1 MKYNKKKRGFTLI
14 ELVSVI
20 AIIAILSAVLI
31 PTITGY
37 INRSKK
43 SVVINQC
50 KRLYKVIELREVEEQ
65 FIFKN
70 NEKKVKDIFE
80 ENASFYNYDLI
91 KKDDF
96 NKILNVNLEDELVHI
111 AMGSLEQTIKEIEI
125 DEVGNFKRLNN

>member
-1 MKYNKKKRGFTLI
+1 M
-14 ELVSVI
+14 SVI
-20 AIIAILSAVLI
+20 AIIAILSVVLI
-31 PTITGY
+31 PTISGY

-96 NKILNVNLEDELVHI
+96 NKILNVKLEDELVHI
-111 AMGSLEQTIKEIEI
+111 AMGSLEQIIKEIEI
-125 DEVGNFKRLNN
+125 DELGNFKRLKN